1 MLIHKSIKKYY
12 YTWIYSY
19 FNWYMHIDYDVM
31 KFLNCIFNMAEKQCQ
46 RSYLSLWQTLV
57 YRHYARRLQHTAP
70 EMSQKI
76 RYHSNLYTDLKIFT
90 NETLFHQQMKWIFV
104 KKCLC
109 IIFISFFSIL
119 FWLKW
124 FTSFCWNALKSIN
137 IAPTQHNIF
146 HSCIKHTHRLYLVYN
161 KGYLTNIK
169 YLNIVFDNYK
179 MILFQNY

>member
-1 MLIHKSIKKYY
+1 MSLACSWSTREKLNKLIRTILIHKSIKKYY

-90 NETLFHQQMKWIFV
+90 NETLFHQQMKW
-104 KKCLC
+104 
-109 IIFISFFSIL
+109 
-119 FWLKW
+119 
-124 FTSFCWNALKSIN
+124 SFCQEMSMYYFYIFFFYIILVKMIYKFLLK
-137 IAPTQHNIF
+137 
-146 HSCIKHTHRLYLVYN
+146 CIKIY
-161 KGYLTNIK
+161 
-169 YLNIVFDNYK
+169 
-179 MILFQNY
+179 